1 MRRFEPCVRW
11 VVAFV
16 FALCVGSVAGRAGA
30 QPATAGVLQLGAGAQ
45 YGVSVV
51 RPDKPNP
58 WGLGLGLGLG
68 YTLPSGFYAG
78 GQFEYFFGEEDATYV
93 GNEVETLPATEAAN
107 IWDVFAELG
116 YDLALG
122 DAFVLR
128 GKGDVGFASYSSE
141 FCIDSAPGVESYP
154 CEDASEINLLIGP
167 GAAFLYLGRSFSL
180 TLEARYDFILTRP
193 SHEGLIFSLGIGF

>member
-1 MRRFEPCVRW
+1 MGRVVWWVRW
-11 VVAFV
+11 WVALAV
-16 FALCVGSVAGRAGA
+16 ALGVGSVGRTAA
-30 QPATAGVLQLGAGAQ
+30 AEPATAGVLQLGAGAQ

-78 GQFEYFFGEEDATYV
+78 GQFEYFFGEQESTFLGGGDSSV
-93 GNEVETLPATEAAN
+93 PATEEAN

-116 YDLALG
+116 YDLGLG
-122 DAFVLR
+122 DQFVLR
-128 GKGDVGFASYSSE
+128 GKGDLGFASYSSE
-141 FCIDSAPGVESYP
+141 FCVESNP
-154 CEDASEINLLIGP
+154 CEEESEINLLIGP
-167 GAAFLYLGRSFSL
+167 GAAFLYLGKSFSL

-193 SHEGLIFSLGIGF
+193 SHEGLIFALGIGF

>member
-1 MRRFEPCVRW
+1 MGDLARWGRW
-11 VVAFV
+11 VVAV
-16 FALCVGSVAGRAGA
+16 SFALAAGSFARTAA
-30 QPATAGVLQLGAGAQ
+30 AEPATAGVLQLGAGAQ

-78 GQFEYFFGEEDATYV
+78 GQLEYFFGEQESTSV
-93 GNEVETLPATEAAN
+93 GNEVGTWPATEEAN

-116 YDLALG
+116 YDLGLG
-122 DAFVLR
+122 EHLVLR
-128 GKGDVGFASYSSE
+128 GKGDLGFASYASE
-141 FCIDSAPGVESYP
+141 FCMDSAPGVASSP
-154 CEDASEINLLIGP
+154 CEEVSEINLLIGP
-167 GAAFLYLGRSFSL
+167 GAAFLYLGQSFSL
-180 TLEARYDFILTRP
+180 TLEARYDFVLTRP